1 MVRSQC
7 LSCDHIVKAKVHN
20 CPMCNGGMK
29 ISQEDNPKKCPRCAI
44 PLKIEHYRN
53 FELDKCDQCEGIWLA
68 PDEFSVLTSEFDV
81 YRDDKSDPLYARPAL
96 KKAENYL
103 PCANC
108 QKMMSRR
115 NFKTISGVLIDSCI
129 HCGVWLDKGEL
140 ASIRSFVASGGL
152 DKAQDGKIIHQELKL
167 DALND
172 RVSDLELMEKMLNKF
187 NLKRIFFRGF

>member
-1 MVRSQC
+1 MVQSQC
-7 LSCDHIVKAKVHN
+7 LSCHHIVKAKVHN
-20 CPMCNGGMK
+20 CPMCNGGMQ
-29 ISQEDNPKKCPRCAI
+29 ISQEDKPKQCPRCAI
-44 PLKIEHYRN
+44 TLKIAHYRN
-53 FELDKCDQCEGIWLA
+53 FELDKCNQCEGLWLE

-81 YRDDKSDPLYARPAL
+81 YRDESSDPLYKRPAL
-96 KKAENYL
+96 KKSENYL

-115 NFKTISGVLIDSCI
+115 NFKTLSGVLIDSCI

-152 DKAQDGKIIHQELKL
+152 DKAQDDKLIRQELKL
-167 DALND
+167 DALDD

-187 NLKRIFFRGF
+187 NVKRIFFRGF